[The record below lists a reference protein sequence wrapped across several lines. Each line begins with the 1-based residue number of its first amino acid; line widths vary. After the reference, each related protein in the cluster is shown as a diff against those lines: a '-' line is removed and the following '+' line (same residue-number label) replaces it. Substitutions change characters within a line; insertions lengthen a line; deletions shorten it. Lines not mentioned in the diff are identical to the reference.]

1 MVMCP
6 LLTVLEVETDQHGC
20 PNWTVLFC
28 FSLTII
34 QERMNKHYIVVK
46 KKNRHSQPFK
56 NKSFNVKRLSGSKFN
71 ALIKVIIWDI
81 YINLKKDRKV

>member
-6 LLTVLEVETDQHGC
+6 LLTGLEVETDQHGC

-46 KKNRHSQPFK
+46 KKKIDIRNHLK
-56 NKSFNVKRLSGSKFN
+56 TNHLMSKGY
-71 ALIKVIIWDI
+71 LVV
-81 YINLKKDRKV
+81 NLMH